1 MKFYQFLL
9 LAFFLS
15 AATLNAQSTDSKKYK
30 TLPDVSIK
38 NLDGKSVNIQDF
50 AKNGKIT
57 VMSFWA
63 TWCHPCKREL
73 DAIADLYP
81 DWQEDYDMELVAVT
95 IDDTRSM
102 RKVKP
107 MVETKGWEYIVLSD
121 ANEDLK
127 RALNFQTVPMT
138 LLLDQ
143 NGNIVYEHNSY
154 SPGDEDELEDKIKA
168 LAMAAKK

>member
-1 MKFYQFLL
+1 MKFFQFVL
-9 LAFFLS
+9 LALCLCATTTLS
-15 AATLNAQSTDSKKYK
+15 SQATEAKKYK
-30 TLPDVSIK
+30 TLPSVNIK
-38 NLDGKSVNIQDF
+38 NLDGKSVDIQDY

-57 VMSFWA
+57 VLSFWA

-81 DWQEDYDMELVAVT
+81 DWQEDYDMELVAIT
-95 IDDTRSM
+95 IDDARSM

-107 MVETKGWEYIVLSD
+107 LVETKGWEYIILSD
-121 ANEDLK
+121 SNEDLK

-143 NGNIVYEHNSY
+143 DGNIVYEHNSY
-154 SPGDEDELEDKIKA
+154 SPGDEDELEDKIKV
-168 LAMAAKK
+168 LAGK

>member
-1 MKFYQFLL
+1 MKFFQFVL
-9 LAFFLS
+9 LALCLCATTTLS
-15 AATLNAQSTDSKKYK
+15 SQTKEAKYK
-30 TLPDVSIK
+30 TLPSVNIK
-38 NLDGKSVNIQDF
+38 NLDGKTVNIQDF

-57 VMSFWA
+57 VLSFWA

-81 DWQEDYDMELVAVT
+81 DWQDDYDMELVAIT
-95 IDDTRSM
+95 IDDARSM

-107 MVETKGWEYIVLSD
+107 LVETKGWEYLVLSD

-154 SPGDEDELEDKIKA
+154 SPGDEIELEDKIKL
-168 LAMAAKK
+168 LAGK